1 MATPSFAALRRAFPR
16 ARIAILLRPGRD
28 GVVEGLPDFDEVL
41 LDRTKGSFGSWLRLV
56 RELRRERFELGILFT
71 NSLRSALA
79 VFLAGVRVRVGYR
92 HGGQR
97 PFLTRAVEPER
108 EGRGWKPAPM
118 PDLYARLLSAAGVEP
133 GGAQPRLA
141 VTPRCEEEAGR
152 CREALGIAPGEEL
165 IGLAPGASF
174 GASKLWPADRFAAL
188 ADSLTARYGRRTI
201 IFCGPGEESIA
212 SEIARAMKT
221 APINTAERPLGL
233 DLLKPFVRD
242 VKLLVTTDSGPRHYA
257 NAFGVAAVVVMG
269 PTDPRW
275 SAYALERSE
284 VVRHDVECGPCHL
297 AVCPIDHHCMTGITP
312 AEVLERIEQLDRRLG
327 IF

>member
-1 MATPSFAALRRAFPR
+1 MATPSFAAVRRAFPQ
-16 ARIAILLRPGRD
+16 ARIALLLRPGRD
-28 GVVEGLPDFDEVL
+28 GVVDGLADFDEVII
-41 LDRTKGSFGSWLRLV
+41 DRSKGSFGRWMRLV
-56 RELRRERFELGILFT
+56 RDLRRERFELGILFT

-79 VFLAGVRVRVGYR
+79 LFLAGVRVRVGYR

-97 PFLTRAVEPER
+97 PFLNRAVEPER
-108 EGRGWKPAPM
+108 EGRRWKPAPM
-118 PDLYARLLSAAGVEP
+118 PELYERLLVAVGLEP

-141 VTPRCEEEAGR
+141 VTPRCEEEARR
-152 CREALGIAPGEEL
+152 CREELGIAPGEEL

-174 GASKLWPADRFAAL
+174 GASKLWPAAHFAAL

-201 IFCGPGEESIA
+201 IFCGPGEEA
-212 SEIARAMKT
+212 IARDIAQGMRT
-221 APINTAERPLGL
+221 APINTAQRPLGL
-233 DLLKPFVRD
+233 DLLKPFIRD
-242 VKLLVTTDSGPRHYA
+242 VRLLVTTDSGPRHYA
-257 NAFGVAAVVVMG
+257 NAFGVPAVVVMG

-297 AVCPIDHHCMTGITP
+297 TVCPIDHHCMTGITA
-312 AEVLERIEQLDRRLG
+312 AEVLERVEQLDRRLG